1 MIKNQPLISVIVP
14 VYNVEKY
21 IHRCVDSI
29 INQTYT
35 NLEIIL
41 IDDGST
47 DRSGKICDEYL
58 KVDSRVK
65 VIHQENTGV
74 GAARNTGLKYCRGE
88 FITFVDSDDY
98 ISLDLIEVLFSK
110 IDDADYVS
118 CGFSRCDSEERIKYA
133 FLPAEEIVLTGK
145 DTLYRHYTGYN
156 ERAKIS
162 CFYVWGKL
170 YRKVLWI
177 GNEFPEGLLFED
189 IYLMPYMHLQ
199 CKKVKFISYA
209 GYYYREDP
217 NSITNTANSAYR
229 KKAFRDSFIIWDD
242 HIKFYNEQSMD
253 ELVIAV
259 ECLKI
264 DKIIS
269 QSITDTIPEGM
280 DELAKN
286 ILKTSVGKVLKKS
299 IPFRQ
304 KVRYIL
310 FLILGK
316 TTYTLLRK
324 IINY

>member
-1 MIKNQPLISVIVP
+1 MP
-14 VYNVEKY
+14 VYLAEKY

-29 INQTYT
+29 LRQTYK

-41 IDDGST
+41 VDDGSP
-47 DRSGKICDEYL
+47 DKCGEICDEYQ
-58 KVDSRVK
+58 KIDSRVK
-65 VIHQENTGV
+65 VIHQENAGV
-74 GAARNTGLKYCRGE
+74 GAARNTALKHCRGE

-98 ISLDLIEVLFSK
+98 ISLDLIEVLFSQ

-133 FLPAEEIVLTGK
+133 FLPTEEIVLTGK
-145 DTLYRHYTGYN
+145 DTLYRHYTGDN
-156 ERAKIS
+156 ARAKIS

-170 YRKVLWI
+170 YRKELWI
-177 GNEFPEGLLFED
+177 GMNFPEGLLFED
-189 IYLMPYMHLQ
+189 IYLMPYMHLK

-209 GYYYREDP
+209 GYYYREEP
-217 NSITNTANSAYR
+217 NSITNTVNSAHR
-229 KKAFRDSFIIWDD
+229 KKAFRDSFIIWDN
-242 HIKFYNEQSMD
+242 HLNLYKEQSLD
-253 ELVIAV
+253 ELVVAV

-269 QSITDTIPEGM
+269 QSITETIPEGM
-280 DELAKN
+280 DELAKR

-310 FLILGK
+310 FLMLGK
-316 TTYTLLRK
+316 TTYKLLRK
-324 IINY
+324 IIRC